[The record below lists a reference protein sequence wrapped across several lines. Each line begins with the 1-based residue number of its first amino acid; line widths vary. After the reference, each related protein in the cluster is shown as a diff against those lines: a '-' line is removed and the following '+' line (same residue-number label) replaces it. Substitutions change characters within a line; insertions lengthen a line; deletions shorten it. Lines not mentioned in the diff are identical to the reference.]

1 MAAPGALTALYSV
14 SMTPSILPFVHAQGS
29 WGDIG
34 RQVGQMLA
42 PAIERHLEA
51 WTQHVVDE
59 TRCTREAVEA
69 AAAPFAAPIR
79 EHTPFLWEELDG
91 MAQGSGIPIA
101 RLLILQA
108 RAEVM
113 RVTHKTA
120 CRPRSSARRSRSP
133 GGAAGGK
140 TLFGQNVDLVPFVQA
155 FGVVIRQYPKDGPAA
170 LLYTTAGLLGHNG
183 LNEAGVGVCANFI
196 EDPTGW
202 GDGLPRYLLSRLAL
216 REESADAARTA
227 ALRPPRA
234 ASRNL
239 LIADDR
245 GTLLDVEA
253 LRGEAG
259 LLCATDGLLVH
270 ANHLE
275 CPQFQGYETPSE
287 NSLARRARLPH
298 LLEGAPGPSRGRHPG
313 VLPRP
318 HQRAAQPVRAPVP
331 GPQPPDGRVG
341 DRRSH
346 QPGVARHEGRARAA
360 APYATYTLATCRTGA
375 FSVTVRDRYQPAFG
389 D

>member
-1 MAAPGALTALYSV
+1 
-14 SMTPSILPFVHAQGS
+14 MTPSILPFVHAQGS

-42 PAIERHLEA
+42 PAIERHLAA

-101 RLLILQA
+101 RLLVLQA

-113 RVTHKTA
+113 RVNKTA
-120 CRPRSSARRSRSP
+120 MPAALECTTFALTGRR
-133 GGAAGGK
+133 AGGK
-140 TLFGQNVDLVPFVQA
+140 TLFGQNIDLVPFVQA
-155 FGVVIRQYPKDGPAA
+155 FGVVIRQYPKDAPAA
-170 LLYTTAGLLGHNG
+170 LLYTSAGLLGHNG

-196 EDPTGW
+196 ADPAGW

-216 REESADAARTA
+216 REESAEAARA
-227 ALRPPRA
+227 AVLRPPRA

-245 GTLLDVEA
+245 GTLLDIEA

-259 LLCATDGLLVH
+259 LLCGVDGLLVH

-275 CPQFQGYETPSE
+275 SPQFQGYETPPE
-287 NSLARRARLPH
+287 NSLARRARLQQ
-298 LLEGAPGPSRGRHPG
+298 LLEDASGPVDVSDIQAFYRDHSDAPHSLCAHPFPGRDLQTVASVIGDLTNRELHATKGAPCT
-313 VLPRP
+313 
-318 HQRAAQPVRAPVP
+318 
-331 GPQPPDGRVG
+331 
-341 DRRSH
+341 
-346 QPGVARHEGRARAA
+346 

-375 FSVTVRDRYQPAFG
+375 LSVTVRDGYQPAIG